1 MEEKQEKSR
10 IDRQFDFI
18 REIDKEKFITRQTF
32 LSDAKA
38 KFAERIAIFLLIL
51 EILITFFLLF
61 FNSLKYILPPAL
73 IYLNTGQ
80 YEFFLFKNISI
91 AAFLYT
97 VLDVAILLTFN
108 SSIETLKVFNRILLT
123 YLFLINSILGIITLI
138 S

>member
-1 MEEKQEKSR
+1 MEIYEMINTLSFLSILIIFMR
-10 IDRQFDFI
+10 LYSIFGI
-18 REIDKEKFITRQTF
+18 TF